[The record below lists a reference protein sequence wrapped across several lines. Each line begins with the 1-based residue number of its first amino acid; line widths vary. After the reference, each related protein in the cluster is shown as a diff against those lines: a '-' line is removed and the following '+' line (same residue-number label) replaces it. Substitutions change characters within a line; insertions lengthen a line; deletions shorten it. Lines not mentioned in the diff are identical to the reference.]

1 MLHIV
6 VYKDGTCIVTIKV
19 DVKLDGQFNENA
31 IGSCGNMHGVESV
44 WVVDDNGVLKSAY
57 PE

>member
-44 WVVDDNGVLKSAY
+44 
-57 PE
+57 